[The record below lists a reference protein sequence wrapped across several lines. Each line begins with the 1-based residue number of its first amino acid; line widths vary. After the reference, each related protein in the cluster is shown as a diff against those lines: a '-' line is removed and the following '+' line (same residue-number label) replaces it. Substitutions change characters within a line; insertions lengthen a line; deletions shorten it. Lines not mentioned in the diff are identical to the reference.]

1 MNLAELAISKRAIT
15 YFATTL
21 LIVGGVFSYFQ
32 LGQLEDP
39 EFTIKTA
46 AIITN
51 YPGASAEQVELEI
64 TDRIETKLQ
73 EMSELKQVYSTSRP
87 GQSIIKVDIKN
98 EYWSDRLPQVW
109 DVMRKKVGDME
120 DSLPPGSGKPQINDD
135 FGYVF
140 GFMLAITGDGFSY
153 AELETHAKD
162 LRKELQLV
170 SGVARIDFWGVQEK
184 RIFIDI
190 AETQAT
196 QMGITKE
203 DLLRTLQNQNIVVD
217 AGNVDLQDQRFRVAP
232 TGEFTSPEEIA
243 DLAIVSSAV
252 SNFSQTLQ
260 NRQRLQG
267 QDQLL
272 RIRDIGTVSQGYLDP
287 PNTLMRLNGQP
298 GIVLAMAPL
307 PGVNTVE
314 MGRAVDQRLAELQD
328 SLPVGVEIEKISW
341 QSDIVDESIKGFMI
355 NLAQAVVIVL
365 IVLAATMGLRVGA
378 LIGIS
383 GLVLPILGTF
393 AVMAATGVDLQRV
406 SLGALIIAMGMMVDN
421 AIVVVDGFVVRLQ
434 QGMDRNRAA
443 VEAASLPS
451 WPLLGATVVACMA
464 FYPIFASTYD
474 TGEYAGS
481 LFTTVGTSLLFSW
494 LLSQTVTPLMCVV
507 LLPDPKSG
515 DAANSDPYASP
526 FYQRF
531 RRLLAFAI
539 DKRILTTVSLVAL
552 LLLSL
557 AGFRYVP
564 QMYFPDSSRT
574 QFMIDYWLPQGTR
587 IEQVSADLR
596 GLEAELLQQEGV
608 TAVSA
613 FIGSGPPRFYLPV
626 DPEDSYTS
634 YGQLIVNTETLDNI
648 DAVMA
653 HIGLWAQE
661 NRPQA
666 MVRVRKYGVGAFDDW
681 KVEARFS
688 GPAEADPQVLRDIA
702 ARALAI
708 LEGNPHALNPRTD
721 WRQKVRKLVPQ
732 YNQERARWAGVTR
745 DDLATATRR
754 SYDGVQVGQYR
765 EGDDLIPIVVR
776 NPDAERKLAAVELDV
791 VQIIPSLSVDAVPV
805 SQVIDDIAIEWEE
818 QLIGRWD
825 RRRAISVQAS
835 PLGVTA
841 TDLRNSIL
849 ADFEAIELPPG
860 YTLEW
865 DGEFNSSLESTQAL
879 IPGMVPTLVI
889 MTFVIVMLFNAF
901 RPPIIIFAVIPF
913 VAIGITFGLLIT
925 QVPFGFIALLGA
937 MSLSGMM
944 IKNSVVLLDQ
954 VNINIAGGMDSYT
967 AVIEAAVS
975 RLRPVVNAAA
985 TTVLGM
991 APLLTDVFWVS
1002 MAVTIMFGLAFGTLL
1017 TMVLVPVLYAMLFR
1031 LQPDGKQPAD
1041 AQGSAGTA
1049 GETA

>member
-15 YFATTL
+15 YFATVL
-21 LIVGGVFSYFQ
+21 LVVGGVFSYFQ

-46 AIITN
+46 AIITS

-87 GQSIIKVDIKN
+87 GLSIIKVDIKN

-109 DVMRKKVGDME
+109 DVMRKKIRDME

-162 LRKELQLV
+162 LRKEMQLV
-170 SGVARIDFWGVQEK
+170 PGVARIDFWGVQEK

-196 QMGITKE
+196 QLGITKE
-203 DLLRTLQNQNIVVD
+203 DLLRTLENQNIVVD

-243 DLAIVSSAV
+243 DLAITSSAI
-252 SNFSQTLQ
+252 SNINQILQ
-260 NRQRLQG
+260 NRQQLQG
-267 QDQLL
+267 EDQLL
-272 RIRDIGTVSQGYLDP
+272 HVRDIGTVSQGYLDP
-287 PNTLMRLNGQP
+287 PNTLMRFNGQP
-298 GIVLAMAPL
+298 GIVLALAPL
-307 PGVNTVE
+307 PGVNTVA

-355 NLAQAVVIVL
+355 NLAQAIAIVL
-365 IVLAATMGLRVGA
+365 IVLAVTMGLRVGA

-434 QGMDRNRAA
+434 QGMERNRAA
-443 VEAASLPS
+443 IEAASLPS
-451 WPLLGATVVACMA
+451 WPLLGATVVASMA

-481 LFTTVGTSLLFSW
+481 LFTTVGTALLFSW
-494 LLSQTVTPLMCVV
+494 LLSQTVTPLMCIV

-531 RRLLAFAI
+531 RKLLAFAI

-564 QMYFPDSSRT
+564 QMYFPDSART

-587 IEQVSADLR
+587 IEQVSADLH

-626 DPEDSYTS
+626 DPEDAYTS

-653 HIGLWAQE
+653 YIT
-661 NRPQA
+661 
-666 MVRVRKYGVGAFDDW
+666 
-681 KVEARFS
+681 RFS
-688 GPAEADPQVLRDIA
+688 GPAEADPQVLRAIA
-702 ARALAI
+702 AQALAI
-708 LEGNPHALNPRTD
+708 LEDNPHALNPRTD

-745 DDLATATRR
+745 DDLASATKR
-754 SYDGVQVGQYR
+754 SFDGVPVGQYR
-765 EGDDLIPIVVR
+765 EGDDLIPIVIR
-776 NPDAERKLAAVELDV
+776 NPEAERKLAAIELDV
-791 VQIIPSLSVDAVPV
+791 VQVIPSLSVNAVPV
-805 SQVIDDIAIEWEE
+805 AQVIDGIAIEWEE

-865 DGEFNSSLESTQAL
+865 DGEFNSSLESTEAL
-879 IPGMVPTLVI
+879 IPGMVPTLVV

-901 RPPIIIFAVIPF
+901 RPPIIIFVVIPF
-913 VAIGITFGLLIT
+913 VAIGITFGLLVT
-925 QVPFGFIALLGA
+925 QVPFG
-937 MSLSGMM
+937 
-944 IKNSVVLLDQ
+944 Q
-954 VNINIAGGMDSYT
+954 VNINIAEGMDSYT

-985 TTVLGM
+985 TTVFGM

-1031 LQPDGKQPAD
+1031 LRPDGKQPAD
-1041 AQGSAGTA
+1041 TQGRVEAP